1 MLFLLI
7 QAIFL
12 KSKTKALKNYI
23 LLILFFLPV
32 LAFSQI
38 NLKVLDEDG
47 KAVSEAEVTYNNQT
61 YQTDK
66 NGNVRVPLS
75 ASEQTLSV
83 QKENFKGFS
92 KLIKPT
98 PKTQSVNVLFL
109 PSIKENEIQEVV
121 FQKKG
126 TRKTNDLTSIEISAK
141 EAREVVSLAGG
152 VEGILKMHP
161 SVNSNAELSSQY
173 MVRGGSYDENLIYI
187 NDIELYRPFLIRNS
201 LQEGMS
207 IINPDMVST
216 INFSAGGF
224 EPRYGDKMSSALNIY
239 YRQPEKFEVS
249 GEASLI
255 GGRLTTGFASKDK
268 KLTGLISGRYRNTN
282 LVLNTLNEDTDF
294 NPRYMDLQSYL
305 NYQFNEK
312 WSLSFLGYYAK
323 NDYQMFPKQKEVDFG
338 SVLQPMRL
346 TVFYNGQE
354 DDQYKNMMGT
364 VSVNF
369 KPSKKWQFS
378 LDNFAYQNREREYYS
393 IASGYIL
400 EAFDEDGN
408 PTAGYDAGGQIDH
421 ARNDLLVRVAGS
433 QFRTNF
439 SPDVNTDFEFGVK
452 YERESIKDFT
462 NEWQFVDSIGYSNP
476 RDFVIP
482 GNLDTSNLNLMYHI
496 AGQNDINTTRVSAY
510 AQFSKK
516 FYWGNNRIFVNG
528 GARIQNWSFNK
539 ETIFSP
545 RAQFAI
551 KPNWDMDMLFRL
563 AGGVYYQAP
572 FYKEIKDLTGA
583 FNPDITAQKSY
594 QIILANDYEFQFK
607 ERKFKLTT
615 EAYYKKME
623 NLIPYYMDNVRV
635 RYSGKNNS
643 EGYAYGLDARLFGEF
658 VPGIDSYISA
668 SYARVYENIEG
679 MGYIP
684 RPTDQRFRFAMFYQ
698 DYMPKFPSMR
708 VNLTLTYA
716 SGLPSGTPVMFDGNG
731 VPDYLAAY
739 RYQKTLPAY
748 KRVDIGLTKVFIDQK
763 DNKASGNFWGK
774 FKELTLG
781 VQIFNAF
788 NINNTIAN
796 QWISDINASPSLYY
810 PVPVRLTGRFFNVKL
825 EFKL

>member
-1 MLFLLI
+1 M
-7 QAIFL
+7 
-12 KSKTKALKNYI
+12 
-23 LLILFFLPV
+23 
-32 LAFSQI
+32 AFSQI

-75 ASEQTLSV
+75 DSEQTLSV

-433 QFRTNF
+433 QFRTKF
-439 SPDVNTDFEFGVK
+439 SPDVNTDFEVGVK

-716 SGLPSGTPVMFDGNG
+716 SGLPSGTPVLFDGNG

-739 RYQKTLPAY
+739 SYQKTLPAY

>member
-1 MLFLLI
+1 M
-7 QAIFL
+7 
-12 KSKTKALKNYI
+12 KNYI
-23 LLILFFLPV
+23 LLILFLLPV
-32 LAFSQI
+32 LGFSQI

-47 KAVSEAEVTYNNQT
+47 KAVSDAQVAYNNQT

-66 NGNVRVPLS
+66 NGYVKIPI
-75 ASEQTLSV
+75 ADSEQTLTVS
-83 QKENFKGFS
+83 KGNFKGFS
-92 KLIKPT
+92 KVIKTT
-98 PKTQSVNVLFL
+98 PKTQNVNVLFL
-109 PSIKENEIQEVV
+109 PSGKENEIQEVV
-121 FQKKG
+121 FQK
-126 TRKTNDLTSIEISAK
+126 RARFKTNDITSVEISAK
-141 EAREVVSLAGG
+141 EAKEVASLAGG
-152 VEGILKMHP
+152 VEGLLKSLP

-239 YRQPEKFEVS
+239 YRQPENMELS

-255 GGRLTTGFASKDK
+255 GGRLTGGFASKNK
-268 KLTGLISGRYRNTN
+268 KFTGLISGRYRNTN

-294 NPRYMDLQSYL
+294 NPRYGDVQTYL
-305 NYQFNEK
+305 NYQFNDK
-312 WSLSFLGYYAK
+312 WSVSFLGYYAK
-323 NDYQMFPKQKEVDFG
+323 NDYEMVPKEKEVDFG
-338 SVLQPMRL
+338 SLFQPLKL

-369 KPSKKWQFS
+369 KPSKKWHLS
-378 LDNFAYQNREREYYS
+378 LDNFAYQNREREYYTL
-393 IASGYIL
+393 AAGYIL
-400 EAFDEDGN
+400 EAFDEEGN
-408 PTAGYDAGGQIDH
+408 PVAGYDAGGQIDH

-433 QFRTNF
+433 QFRTRF
-439 SPDVNTDFEFGVK
+439 SPDVNTDFEVGVK

-462 NEWQFVDSIGYSNP
+462 NEWQFIDSIGYSNP

-482 GNLDTSNLNLMYHI
+482 GNLDASALNLNYSI
-496 AGQNDINTTRVSAY
+496 AGQNDIDPTRISAY

-516 FYWGNNRIFVNG
+516 FYWGSNRVFING
-528 GARIQNWSFNK
+528 GARIQNWSFNE
-539 ETIFSP
+539 ETLVSP

-551 KPNWDMDMLFRL
+551 KPDWDMDMLFRL

-583 FNPDITAQKSY
+583 FNPDIKAQRSY
-594 QIILANDYEFQFK
+594 QVILANDYEFKFK
-607 ERKFKLTT
+607 ERNFKLTT
-615 EAYYKKME
+615 EAYYKKMDK
-623 NLIPYYMDNVRV
+623 LIPYYLDNMRV
-635 RYSGKNNS
+635 RYSGKNNA
-643 EGYAYGLDARLFGEF
+643 EGYAYGIDARLFGQF
-658 VPGIDSYISA
+658 VPGIDSWVSA
-668 SYARVYENIEG
+668 SYARVYQNIDG

-684 RPTDQRFRFAMFYQ
+684 RPTDQRFRFSMFYQ

-708 VNLTLTYA
+708 VNLTLTFA
-716 SGLPSGTPVMFDGNG
+716 SGLPSGTPVLFDANG
-731 VPDYLAAY
+731 LPDYLAAY
-739 RYQKTLPAY
+739 RYQKTLPSY
-748 KRVDIGLTKVFIDQK
+748 KRVDIGMTKVFIDQK
-763 DNKASGNFWGK
+763 DNKASGDFWGK
-774 FKELTLG
+774 FKELSLG

-796 QWISDINASPSLYY
+796 QWISDVNSSPQLYY
-810 PVPVRLTGRFFNVKL
+810 PVPVRLTGRFFNVKI

>member
-1 MLFLLI
+1 M
-7 QAIFL
+7 
-12 KSKTKALKNYI
+12 
-23 LLILFFLPV
+23 
-32 LAFSQI
+32 
-38 NLKVLDEDG
+38 KVLDEDG
-47 KAVSEAEVTYNNQT
+47 KAVSEAQVSYNNQT

-75 ASEQTLSV
+75 DSEQTLNV

-92 KLIKPT
+92 KVIKPT
-98 PKTQSVNVLFL
+98 PKTQNVNVLFL
-109 PSIKENEIQEVV
+109 SSVKENEIQEVV
-121 FQKKG
+121 FQKKA
-126 TRKTNDLTSIEISAK
+126 RFKTNDITSIEISAK
-141 EAREVVSLAGG
+141 EAKEVASLAGG
-152 VEGILKMHP
+152 VEGLLKSLP

-187 NDIELYRPFLIRNS
+187 NDIELYRPFLVRNS

-338 SVLQPMRL
+338 SILQPMRL

-433 QFRTNF
+433 QFRTKF

>member
-1 MLFLLI
+1 
-7 QAIFL
+7 
-12 KSKTKALKNYI
+12 
-23 LLILFFLPV
+23 
-32 LAFSQI
+32 
-38 NLKVLDEDG
+38 
-47 KAVSEAEVTYNNQT
+47 
-61 YQTDK
+61 
-66 NGNVRVPLS
+66 
-75 ASEQTLSV
+75 
-83 QKENFKGFS
+83 
-92 KLIKPT
+92 
-98 PKTQSVNVLFL
+98 
-109 PSIKENEIQEVV
+109 
-121 FQKKG
+121 
-126 TRKTNDLTSIEISAK
+126 
-141 EAREVVSLAGG
+141 
-152 VEGILKMHP
+152 
-161 SVNSNAELSSQY
+161 
-173 MVRGGSYDENLIYI
+173 VRGGSYDENLIYI

-207 IINPDMVST
+207 IVNPDMVST

-239 YRQPEKFEVS
+239 YRKPEKFEVS

-268 KLTGLISGRYRNTN
+268 KFTGLISGRYRNTN

-294 NPRYMDLQSYL
+294 NPQYMDVQSYL

-323 NDYQMFPKQKEVDFG
+323 NDYKMVPKEKEVDFG
-338 SVLQPMRL
+338 SVLQPLRL

-369 KPSKKWQFS
+369 KPSKKWQLS

-433 QFRTNF
+433 QFRTKF
-439 SPDVNTDFEFGVK
+439 SPDINTDVEFGVK
-452 YERESIKDFT
+452 YERETIKDFT

-482 GNLDTSNLNLMYHI
+482 GNLDTSGLNLNYNI
-496 AGQNDINTTRVSAY
+496 AGQNNINPTRISAY
-510 AQFSKK
+510 AQYSKK
-516 FYWGNNRIFVNG
+516 FYWGSNRIFVNG

-539 ETIFSP
+539 QTLFSP

-551 KPNWDMDMLFRL
+551 KPNWDMDMLFRV

-594 QIILANDYEFQFK
+594 QIILANDYEFKFK
-607 ERKFKLTT
+607 ERSFKLTT

-623 NLIPYYMDNVRV
+623 NLIPYYLDNVRV
-635 RYSGKNNS
+635 RYAGKNNS
-643 EGYAYGLDARLFGEF
+643 EGYAYGLDARLFGQF
-658 VPGIDSYISA
+658 VPGIDSWISA

-684 RPTDQRFRFAMFYQ
+684 RPTDQRFKFSMFYQ

-708 VNLTLTYA
+708 VNLTLTFA
-716 SGLPSGTPVMFDGNG
+716 SGLPSGAPVLFDANG
-731 VPDYLAAY
+731 LPDYLAAY
-739 RYQKTLPAY
+739 RYQKTLPSY

-796 QWISDINASPSLYY
+796 QWISDVNASPSLYY